1 MYMYICIKVYIFFY
15 VAKNAV
21 VFLLDKK
28 LLFLHAPMPY
38 FVDNNC
44 SKINI
49 CNGGVAEDMRD

>member
-28 LLFLHAPMPY
+28 LLFLHLCHTSLTTTAVKLISVM
-38 FVDNNC
+38 
-44 SKINI
+44 
-49 CNGGVAEDMRD
+49 AA